1 MALSFPGDNNT
12 IVSMHEHIISTVIFL
27 HDNCRGSIPS
37 SISGQPRFQKMD
49 HITSLDL
56 DDSSNA
62 FYVSLLIVAGIGRE
76 LQLWPI
82 LSSLKWKSRQIPG

>member
-12 IVSMHEHIISTVIFL
+12 IVSMHEHIILLFYFCMIIVESL
-27 HDNCRGSIPS
+27 SRLYLAS
-37 SISGQPRFQKMD
+37 RFQKMD

-82 LSSLKWKSRQIPG
+82 LSSLQWKSRQIPG